1 MQILCF
7 KTEILHENMHAN
19 AQRRHNITKLQRRN
33 NRSVMGPPHPH
44 SRPSRHSQLF
54 PDQISPKCKVFHLL
68 IILTSQISD
77 HNKKSVERLCPIISR
92 NLALLSLLPLSANGL
107 DFSCWPVT
115 QMAQVFRTQYG
126 QVLNCNAM
134 LQTRVYSSSSC
145 FEKCEK
151 QSRYFLTGPVCANWS

>member
-33 NRSVMGPPHPH
+33 NRSVMGPPQPQSH
-44 SRPSRHSQLF
+44 PSRHSQLF
-54 PDQISPKCKVFHLL
+54 PDQISPKCKVFHLW

-77 HNKKSVERLCPIISR
+77 HNKKSVGRLCPIISR

-126 QVLNCNAM
+126 QALNCNAIEGD
-134 LQTRVYSSSSC
+134 RIV
-145 FEKCEK
+145 F
-151 QSRYFLTGPVCANWS
+151 